1 MDMAAPQSEKKPF
14 MNVGDEFFSFS
25 RSINT
30 LFFALQFLEGIFK
43 HIMID

>member
-1 MDMAAPQSEKKPF
+1 MAAPQRVKIPS
-14 MNVGDEFFSFS
+14 MNVGDEFFSFI